1 MDAASSRRR
10 QSHQDASVI
19 VLSSDEDGPALLK
32 KKAVRSKKPSH
43 AMRKIEGSR
52 AVDGC
57 YRITSS
63 EDDLPN
69 ESKSSSGLV
78 DALQQQLLKRKRYEN
93 GKLRKSAEV
102 GLQQLAEVQAENG
115 RLRESA
121 EVGLQQL
128 VEAQAEN
135 GRLHKSAEVGLYPH
149 DFWTII
155 LTDIKSIL
163 EFRKRITS

>member
-32 KKAVRSKKPSH
+32 KKAVRSKKPRTRCGKSK
-43 AMRKIEGSR
+43 APVLSMDVIE
-52 AVDGC
+52 
-57 YRITSS
+57 ITSS

-78 DALQQQLLKRKRYEN
+78 DALQQQLAEAQAEN

-102 GLQQLAEVQAENG
+102 GLQQLAEAQAENG